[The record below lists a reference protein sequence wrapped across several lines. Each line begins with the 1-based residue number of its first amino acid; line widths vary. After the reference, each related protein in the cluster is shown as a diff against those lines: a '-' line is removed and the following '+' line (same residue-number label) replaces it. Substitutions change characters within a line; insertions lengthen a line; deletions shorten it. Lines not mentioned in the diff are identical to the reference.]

1 MNEQDKT
8 KTQPFK
14 NDKTLHQWS
23 NQDEY
28 KKAIAPSRD
37 GTATR
42 QHKSYLIIKN
52 LDNGKPAVIDF
63 ERIKSWNKQSDNLIL
78 VEVSLMEFLWL
89 KTMRFKTGKTLFNVF
104 TEVKSCG
111 QKKITT
117 PQVITKKTA
126 TLKLSQQ
133 EESSKNRIIPEI
145 NSSFKIYIA
154 NQVVIMF
161 YIKLLL

>member
-104 TEVKSCG
+104 TEVKNCE
-111 QKKITT
+111 QKKDSHAKA
-117 PQVITKKTA
+117 QLVGREFQEQDY
-126 TLKLSQQ
+126 SRNQQ
-133 EESSKNRIIPEI
+133 QLQNLYCKSGCH
-145 NSSFKIYIA
+145 Y
-154 NQVVIMF
+154 VL
-161 YIKLLL
+161 Y